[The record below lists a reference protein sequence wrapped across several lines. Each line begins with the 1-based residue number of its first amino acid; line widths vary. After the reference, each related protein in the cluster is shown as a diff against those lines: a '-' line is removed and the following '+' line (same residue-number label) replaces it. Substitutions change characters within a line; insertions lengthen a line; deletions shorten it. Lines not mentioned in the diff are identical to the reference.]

1 MIRRL
6 IRTQREDLLPAA
18 ASTVVAVALAAP
30 WLLDFNASHPA
41 VANHIAF
48 AMAFGPVALM
58 VTVLRAAAA
67 TCIAGGAWLI
77 ASPWVLGYASTGS
90 AGWLADLL
98 LGTALVLLSSDALSG
113 GALRQRAP
121 LPSARIAAPTS
132 VSAVDASQ
140 PGAAGHTAGARAG

>member
-6 IRTQREDLLPAA
+6 IRTQREDPLPAA

-48 AMAFGPVALM
+48 AMAFGPLALM

-113 GALRQRAP
+113 GALRQTAP
-121 LPSARIAAPTS
+121 LPSAHIAAPAS
-132 VSAVDASQ
+132 VTAVDPSQ
-140 PGAAGHTAGARAG
+140 P

>member
-1 MIRRL
+1 VIHRL
-6 IRTQREDLLPAA
+6 IRTQREDPLPAA
-18 ASTVVAVALAAP
+18 ASTLVGVALAAP

-48 AMAFGPVALM
+48 AMAFGPLALM
-58 VTVLRAAAA
+58 VTALRAAAA

-98 LGTALVLLSSDALSG
+98 IGAALILLSSEALSG
-113 GALRQRAP
+113 GALQRRALRP
-121 LPSARIAAPTS
+121 RARTAAPAS
-132 VSAVDASQ
+132 VPAGDASQ
-140 PGAAGHTAGARAG
+140 P

>member
-6 IRTQREDLLPAA
+6 IRTQREDPLPAA
-18 ASTVVAVALAAP
+18 ASALVAVALAAP

-48 AMAFGPVALM
+48 AMAFGPLALM
-58 VTVLRAAAA
+58 VTALRAAAA

-77 ASPWVLGYASTGS
+77 ASPWVLGYASIGS

-98 LGTALVLLSSDALSG
+98 LGTALVLLASEALWG
-113 GALRQRAP
+113 GALRRRAP
-121 LPSARIAAPTS
+121 LSSARIAAPAS
-132 VSAVDASQ
+132 VTPVEASQ
-140 PGAAGHTAGARAG
+140 R

>member
-1 MIRRL
+1 VIHRL
-6 IRTQREDLLPAA
+6 IRTQREDPLPAA
-18 ASTVVAVALAAP
+18 ASTLVGVALAAP

-48 AMAFGPVALM
+48 AMAFGPLALM
-58 VTVLRAAAA
+58 VTALRAAAA

-98 LGTALVLLSSDALSG
+98 IGAALILLSSEALSG
-113 GALRQRAP
+113 GALQRRALRP
-121 LPSARIAAPTS
+121 RARTAAPAS
-132 VSAVDASQ
+132 VPAVDASQ
-140 PGAAGHTAGARAG
+140 P